1 MKKLMIA
8 AAAAV
13 VGVSVASATDFVYDF
28 DASVK
33 TTTGAEGK
41 DTKEKFTV
49 NLGKND
55 TGKWWYDDE
64 LFTATA
70 DGKFKNAS
78 NDTVNIEKALKAGNS
93 KYPWKL
99 NTSVVKTDEDK
110 AALAAAL
117 GFNEATGV
125 TTYNVQKLYKGKLVW
140 CETFKYEK
148 PVLGS
153 CYRKSTSLKFKGKVN
168 VEDCCDDTAWEVV
181 LPTLG
186 TEDVT
191 VYFINRFGAQTLDK
205 ADDVEGLFSFGDD
218 FDAADG
224 TNFGFAL
231 AGQGSWSEKAA
242 KYEEDDV
249 AGITK
254 MSGNIVGFLPAP
266 NCETCCADEA
276 AAIAWEC
283 DSLVAEDDL
292 PTAAYGT
299 WSIKVNKKESFQD

>member
-13 VGVSVASATDFVYDF
+13 VGVSVASATEFVYDF
-28 DASVK
+28 SASLK

-41 DTKEKFTV
+41 DSKETYTV
-49 NLGKND
+49 NLGKD
-55 TGKWWYDDE
+55 TAGKWWYDDD
-64 LFTATA
+64 LFTETA
-70 DGKFKNAS
+70 DGKFKDAS
-78 NDTVNIEKALKAGNS
+78 NDTFKVEKALKAGNS

-99 NTSVVKTDEDK
+99 NTSVVKTDADK

-117 GFNEATGV
+117 GFDGV
-125 TTYNVQKLYKGKLVW
+125 ATTYNVQKLYKGKLVW
-140 CETFKYEK
+140 CETFKYKETV
-148 PVLGS
+148 PAE
-153 CYRKSTSLKFKGKVN
+153 CYRKATSVKFSGKVN
-168 VEDCCDDTAWEVV
+168 VEDCCDDDAWEIV

-186 TEDVT
+186 TEDIT

-218 FDAADG
+218 FEDADG

-242 KYEEDDV
+242 KDDGDDV

-254 MSGNIVGFLPAP
+254 MSGNVVGFLPAP

-276 AAIAWEC
+276 AALAFEC
-283 DSLVAEDDL
+283 AGGESYVL

-299 WSIKVNKKESFQD
+299 WSIKVNKRESFQD

>member
-13 VGVSVASATDFVYDF
+13 VGVSVASATDYVYDF
-28 DASVK
+28 SASLK

-41 DTKEKFTV
+41 DTKVTYTV

-64 LFTATA
+64 LFTETA

-125 TTYNVQKLYKGKLVW
+125 TTYNVQKTYKGKDVW
-140 CETFKYEK
+140 CETFKYKKTIAAE
-148 PVLGS
+148 
-153 CYRKSTSLKFKGKVN
+153 CYRKATSVKLTRTVN
-168 VEDCCDDTAWEVV
+168 ATDCCDDTGWNID
-181 LPTLG
+181 G
-186 TEDVT
+186 DDVT
-191 VYFINRFGAQTLDK
+191 VYFINRFGAQTFDK
-205 ADDVEGLFSFGDD
+205 ADDVEGLFSFGED
-218 FDAADG
+218 FDTADG
-224 TNFGFAL
+224 TNAGFAL
-231 AGQGSWSEKAA
+231 AGQGSWSEKAV
-242 KYEEDDV
+242 KVDGDYV

-276 AAIAWEC
+276 DALAFEC
-283 DSLVAEDDL
+283 DGAASYTL

-299 WSIKVNKKESFQD
+299 WSIKLNKKESFQD